1 MSKPNPQDADPAAEA
16 LSARLSAFISESP
29 LAAAMFDRQMRYI
42 AWSRQ
47 WALDHGAD
55 GSGLQGRRYEEEF
68 PDLPPQFRKAIAQA
82 MAGESTSC
90 ETERY
95 QYASGRTAWERRQV
109 QPVLNTGG
117 AVAGAVVWSQQVT
130 DPGILETASRDRFLQ
145 AMDATGIGVFELEYR
160 TGSVKASDGFLSL
173 LEIGEKNIPK
183 TLAGWA
189 ELLRPADQEAFRA
202 MSEHALDPS
211 GSGLVRSEIC
221 PIVKGREKHLRVI
234 GKVFFTGKGK
244 RKGAHPEYVVCFLI
258 DETKRHQ
265 LQAALAKAQRLE
277 SLGQLAGVIA
287 HDFNNLLSIILAN
300 LELAA
305 LRVPGGDVQD
315 YLQRAIDAAEA
326 GGNFNAKLLALTGE
340 NGRNPEILQLDSHIL
355 KTWAMLENLLNESI
369 TLRFLPGA
377 DGCCVR
383 VDPPELDGAVINL
396 VINARDAQPD
406 GGRIDIRTAHVS
418 LDEAAASRYPDG
430 RPGEYLRL
438 SVSDK
443 GTGMTEDV
451 RSRALE
457 PFFTT
462 KGSGLGTGLGLAS
475 VAAAAAR
482 AGGFVH
488 ISSEPGQ
495 GTCVSLF
502 LPAAGR
508 QAADPQADRQDIPF
522 GNGELVLVAEDDA
535 RVREATLQRLE
546 AIGYAVTEA
555 ADAATALQL
564 LSDGEP
570 VDLLFSDVVMPG
582 GMSGYELAAE
592 VRRLFPD
599 TAVLLTS
606 GYLSRAV
613 ETGLKMD
620 VQPELLRKPYTLKVL
635 AQAVSRTLR
644 TVQPKE

>member
-1 MSKPNPQDADPAAEA
+1 MSNPDPQDAEPAAEA

-29 LAAAMFDRQMRYI
+29 LAAAMFDRQMRYV

-55 GSGLQGRRYEEEF
+55 GSGLQGRCYHEEL

-82 MAGESTSC
+82 LAGESTSC
-90 ETERY
+90 EAERY
-95 QYASGRTAWERRQV
+95 QYPSGRTVWERRQV

-145 AMDATGIGVFELEYR
+145 AMDATGIGVLELDYR
-160 TGSVKASDGFLSL
+160 TGLVKASDGFLSL
-173 LEIGEKNIPK
+173 LAIGEQDIPK
-183 TLAGWA
+183 TLTGWA
-189 ELLRPADQEAFRA
+189 KVLRPADQDAFRA
-202 MSEHALDPS
+202 MSDQALDPNGNGLISSELRPLVS
-211 GSGLVRSEIC
+211 GC
-221 PIVKGREKHLRVI
+221 EKHLQVF
-234 GKVFFTGKGK
+234 GKVFFNGKGK
-244 RKGAHPEYVVCFLI
+244 GARPEHFVCLLI
-258 DETKRHQ
+258 DQTKRQQ

-277 SLGQLAGVIA
+277 TVGQLAGVIA

-305 LRVPGGDVQD
+305 LRVPGGDAQD
-315 YLQRAIDAAEA
+315 FLKRAIDAAEA

-340 NGRNPEILQLDSHIL
+340 NGRNPEVLQLDSHIL
-355 KTWAMLENLLNESI
+355 KTWAMLEHLLNEST

-377 DGCCVR
+377 DGCYVR

-406 GGRIDIRTAHVS
+406 GGRIDIRTADVS

-430 RPGEYLRL
+430 RPGEYVRL
-438 SVSDK
+438 SVSDR

-451 RSRALE
+451 RKRALE

-482 AGGFVH
+482 AEGFVH

-495 GTCVSLF
+495 GTSVSLF

-508 QAADPQADRQDIPF
+508 QAAGPQADQKDIQF
-522 GNGELVLVAEDDA
+522 GNGELVLVVEDDP

-555 ADAATALQL
+555 ADAATALKQL
-564 LSDGEP
+564 SEGEP
-570 VDLLFSDVVMPG
+570 VDLVFSDVVMPG
-582 GMSGYELAAE
+582 GMSGYGLAAE
-592 VRRLFPD
+592 VRRLFPEV
-599 TAVLLTS
+599 AVLLTS

-613 ETGLKMD
+613 EAALEMD
-620 VQPELLRKPYTLKVL
+620 NRPELLRKPYTLKVL
-635 AQAVSRTLR
+635 AQAVSRALR
-644 TVQPKE
+644 TVQQEE